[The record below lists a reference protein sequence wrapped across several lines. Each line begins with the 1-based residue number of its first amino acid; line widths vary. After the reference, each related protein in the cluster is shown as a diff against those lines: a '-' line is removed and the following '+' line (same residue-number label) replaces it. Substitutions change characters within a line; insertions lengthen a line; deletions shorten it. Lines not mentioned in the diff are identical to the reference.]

1 MRATASSRFK
11 HSFVLLSGVAFG
23 IGFAAGGLTVAMLE
37 LGPAGPGRG
46 PRPPALSA
54 EHAASRV
61 PAPAPVEAHPA
72 SLPVAPP
79 PRVEHAVAMLAE
91 TETVVTKAAM
101 VLPSS
106 TKPSVEPAHA
116 TVAGAVVGAPE
127 APSVRRHVEVRRGDT
142 LLDILARAGIDAAE
156 AHDAVSSLRKVANMR
171 RLQIGQRLALEV
183 EPAVGQ
189 GQRLTRLVFPVDA
202 ATEVH
207 LVRDQ
212 EGGFAAASVDRPLQR
227 ELVRVAAEI
236 SDSVYVSARSAGLP
250 PEALGQM
257 VKLLSWDVDFQR
269 DVHPGDRFETVFERQ
284 VNEHGEAAGV
294 GGLLFVGL
302 DTRGREIEAYGFT
315 TGDGQTSFFDRDGRA
330 LRKWLLKTP
339 IDGARLSSQFGPRR
353 HPVLGYNR
361 MHKGIDFAAPP
372 GTPILAAGD
381 GVIDFA
387 GRNQGYGKYI
397 RLKHNGEHSTA
408 YAHLSRFEPGV
419 KRGRRVRQGEVIG
432 YVGSSGLATGP
443 HLHYEV
449 LYRGEQVNPL
459 GLKAAFADRLQ
470 AADLKRFYAWRA
482 EIDQV
487 RRRSEREEMVAQ
499 QAE

>member
-1 MRATASSRFK
+1 
-11 HSFVLLSGVAFG
+11 VA
-23 IGFAAGGLTVAMLE
+23 V
-37 LGPAGPGRG
+37 
-46 PRPPALSA
+46 
-54 EHAASRV
+54 
-61 PAPAPVEAHPA
+61 
-72 SLPVAPP
+72 
-79 PRVEHAVAMLAE
+79 LAE
-91 TETVVTKAAM
+91 PEAVITKAAM
-101 VLPSS
+101 VLPSPRPALAPAQP
-106 TKPSVEPAHA
+106 TSVAA
-116 TVAGAVVGAPE
+116 VAKAPDAVA
-127 APSVRRHVEVRRGDT
+127 AQKHVEVRRGDT

-156 AHDAVSSLRKVANMR
+156 AHDAVRSLKQVANLR

-183 EPAVGQ
+183 EPAAGQ
-189 GQRLTRLVFPVDA
+189 GQRLARLVFPVDA
-202 ATEVH
+202 ATEVQ
-207 LVRDQ
+207 LVRDAA
-212 EGGFAAASVDRPLQR
+212 GGFAAASIDRPLQH

-236 SDSVYVSARSAGLP
+236 SDSVYGSARAAGLP

-269 DVHPGDRFETVFERQ
+269 EVHPGDRFETVFERR
-284 VNEHGEAAGV
+284 VNEHGEAAGA
-294 GGLLFVGL
+294 GGLVFVGL

-315 TGDGQTSFFDRDGRA
+315 TKDGRTSFFDRNGRA

-381 GVIDFA
+381 GVVDFA
-387 GRNQGYGKYI
+387 GRNQGYGRYI
-397 RLKHNGEHSTA
+397 RLKHSGGYSTA

-419 KRGRRVRQGEVIG
+419 KRGRRIRQGEVIG
-432 YVGSSGLATGP
+432 YVGSTGLATGP

-449 LYRGEQVNPL
+449 LHRGEQVNPL
-459 GLKAAFADRLQ
+459 GLKAAFADQLQ
-470 AADLKRFYAWRA
+470 GAELQRFHAWRA